1 MTGWGIPA
9 VWAAACLAFAAT
21 GRVAAAEAPASSG
34 LIITR
39 QALHAER
46 LAAGEATRGPLATDV
61 AIQSQ
66 DRLLTLSG
74 GRVDLAIS
82 RHGFI
87 ALGDDTDL
95 RVERVPF
102 STFDVDLRTQLR
114 VARGHLRLVWKY
126 PDFGARWP
134 MVIDAGPFRIS
145 VTSGEYF
152 VEHRDQRT
160 LLCVAEGE
168 AAISTPGQAEAAVF
182 TASACYRLIS
192 GAPAQ
197 VAAVAPEGFVAARAA
212 RALLPLAMQI
222 GLAWAETPSVTAMAA
237 MTPDAP
243 GAPDPSAAPT
253 PAPPRSLDE
262 ARDQALREAVGP
274 AGRPDATPA
283 TPAAARPPP
292 AAPEVPTAPRPS
304 PSSPP
309 APSSAPRAAAPA
321 RPTPTA
327 VAEAAAAPPP
337 ASVPMGRWALN
348 VASLNRRDAAV
359 EVRQRLLGAG
369 FSPEIVE
376 ASVDGR
382 RWFRV
387 QFRGLADAA
396 AARALARRLEQEA
409 GISGA
414 WVIPPGR

>member
-9 VWAAACLAFAAT
+9 VCAAACLAFSAT
-21 GRVAAAEAPASSG
+21 GRVAAAEATANSG
-34 LIITR
+34 VIITR
-39 QALHAER
+39 LALHAER
-46 LAAGEATRGPLATDV
+46 LAAGDAARVPLATDV

-82 RHGFI
+82 RHGLI

-95 RVERVPF
+95 LVERVPF

-152 VEHRDQRT
+152 VEHRDQRI

-197 VAAVAPEGFVAARAA
+197 VAAVAPEGFAKARAA

-222 GLAWAETPSVTAMAA
+222 GLAWAETPSVTATAA
-237 MTPDAP
+237 II
-243 GAPDPSAAPT
+243 
-253 PAPPRSLDE
+253 
-262 ARDQALREAVGP
+262 
-274 AGRPDATPA
+274 
-283 TPAAARPPP
+283 P
-292 AAPEVPTAPRPS
+292 AAPPVPDPIATPTAPRPS

-309 APSSAPRAAAPA
+309 SPSPSPRPAAPA
-321 RPTPTA
+321 RPKPTA
-327 VAEAAAAPPP
+327 VAEAAAAPPA

-376 ASVDGR
+376 ASVEGR

-387 QFRGLADAA
+387 QFRGLADAT

-414 WVIPPGR
+414 WVIPPAR

>member
-9 VWAAACLAFAAT
+9 VCAAACLAFAAT
-21 GRVAAAEAPASSG
+21 GGVAAAEAPASSG

-46 LAAGEATRGPLATDV
+46 FAAGEATRGPLATDV

-95 RVERVPF
+95 WVERVPF

-168 AAISTPGQAEAAVF
+168 AAISTPGQAKAAVF

-222 GLAWAETPSVTAMAA
+222 GLAWAETPSVTATAA

-253 PAPPRSLDE
+253 PAPPRSLAE

-283 TPAAARPPP
+283 TP
-292 AAPEVPTAPRPS
+292 RPS
-304 PSSPP
+304 PPSPP
-309 APSSAPRAAAPA
+309 SPSPSPRAAAPA

>member
-9 VWAAACLAFAAT
+9 VCAAACLAFAAT

-222 GLAWAETPSVTAMAA
+222 GLAWAETPSVTATAA

-253 PAPPRSLDE
+253 PAPPRSLAE

-283 TPAAARPPP
+283 TP
-292 AAPEVPTAPRPS
+292 RPS
-304 PSSPP
+304 PPSPP
-309 APSSAPRAAAPA
+309 SPSPSPRAAAPA

-327 VAEAAAAPPP
+327 VAEAAAAPSP
-337 ASVPMGRWALN
+337 ASVPRGRWALN

>member
-9 VWAAACLAFAAT
+9 VCAAACLAFAAT

-253 PAPPRSLDE
+253 PAPPRSLAE

-283 TPAAARPPP
+283 TP
-292 AAPEVPTAPRPS
+292 RPS
-304 PSSPP
+304 PPSPP
-309 APSSAPRAAAPA
+309 SPSPSPRAAAPA

-327 VAEAAAAPPP
+327 VAEAAAAPSP
-337 ASVPMGRWALN
+337 ASVPRGRWALN

>member
-1 MTGWGIPA
+1 
-9 VWAAACLAFAAT
+9 
-21 GRVAAAEAPASSG
+21 
-34 LIITR
+34 
-39 QALHAER
+39 
-46 LAAGEATRGPLATDV
+46 
-61 AIQSQ
+61 
-66 DRLLTLSG
+66 
-74 GRVDLAIS
+74 
-82 RHGFI
+82 
-87 ALGDDTDL
+87 
-95 RVERVPF
+95 
-102 STFDVDLRTQLR
+102 
-114 VARGHLRLVWKY
+114 
-126 PDFGARWP
+126 

-222 GLAWAETPSVTAMAA
+222 GLAWAETPSVTATAA

-253 PAPPRSLDE
+253 PAPPRSLAE

-283 TPAAARPPP
+283 TP
-292 AAPEVPTAPRPS
+292 RPS
-304 PSSPP
+304 PPSPP
-309 APSSAPRAAAPA
+309 SPSPSPRAAAPA

-327 VAEAAAAPPP
+327 VAEAAAAPSP
-337 ASVPMGRWALN
+337 ASVPRGRWALN

>member
-9 VWAAACLAFAAT
+9 VCAAACLAFAAT

-253 PAPPRSLDE
+253 PAPPRSLAE

-283 TPAAARPPP
+283 TP
-292 AAPEVPTAPRPS
+292 RPS
-304 PSSPP
+304 PPSPP
-309 APSSAPRAAAPA
+309 SPSPSPRAAAPA

-327 VAEAAAAPPP
+327 VAEAAAPPP

>member
-46 LAAGEATRGPLATDV
+46 FAAGEAARGPLATDV

-222 GLAWAETPSVTAMAA
+222 GLAWAETPSVTATAA
-237 MTPDAP
+237 MSPDAP

-253 PAPPRSLDE
+253 PAPPRSLAE

-283 TPAAARPPP
+283 TP
-292 AAPEVPTAPRPS
+292 RPS
-304 PSSPP
+304 PPSPP
-309 APSSAPRAAAPA
+309 SPSPSPRAAAPA

-337 ASVPMGRWALN
+337 ASVPRGRWALN